1 MPDNCSETQFERKPV
16 NHHHRRLYWL
26 QAAVASLLVLA
37 MSGCLRSASS
47 DLTPLPSV
55 PPATATMALAAVT
68 PETATRTARPSP
80 TVTENTEPA
89 EGTLPTES
97 PQPQLVTATST
108 SSAVVC
114 EGAPPAR
121 LRIGSFAYVNPDPP
135 LPNNLRSEAGQDNTL
150 IGEIQT
156 GQAMSILD
164 GPTCADGW
172 LWWKVRTLE
181 TDLEGWTAE
190 GDGEGYW
197 LVPCSSEAECTEG

>member
-1 MPDNCSETQFERKPV
+1 V
-16 NHHHRRLYWL
+16 NHYRRLYWL

-37 MSGCLRSASS
+37 LSGCLRSASS
-47 DLTPLPSV
+47 ALTPLPSV
-55 PPATATMALAAVT
+55 PPATATMALAALT
-68 PETATRTARPSP
+68 PATATRTARPSP
-80 TVTENTEPA
+80 TVTENTAPA

-97 PQPQLVTATST
+97 PQPQLVTATQTST
-108 SSAVVC
+108 AVVC

-121 LRIGSFAYVNPDPP
+121 LRVGSFAYVNPDPP
-135 LPNNLRSEAGQDNTL
+135 LPNNLRSEPGQDNTL

-156 GQAMSILD
+156 GQAMSILE

-190 GDGEGYW
+190 GDGQGYW